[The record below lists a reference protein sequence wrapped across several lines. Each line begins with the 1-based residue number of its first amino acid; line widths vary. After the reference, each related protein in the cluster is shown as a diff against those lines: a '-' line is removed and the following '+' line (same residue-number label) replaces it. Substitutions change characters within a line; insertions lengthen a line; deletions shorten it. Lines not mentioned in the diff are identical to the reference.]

1 MGAGGEA
8 PPVKGED
15 VMILLGASIILV
27 MLIIQTWVV
36 PTNIEEGAE
45 REFIV
50 KYDLSEGNIFSLDV
64 NEGVVKPH
72 VYSPSGEWEA
82 FDNVEDDWEYTAEE
96 SGVHTFKILAIED
109 SEVEYSLS
117 RGIIFDYIL
126 YPIGALILGFGIL
139 KKIAAQEDEPIEAL
153 LED

>member
-27 MLIIQTWVV
+27 LLIIQTWVV
-36 PTNIEEGAE
+36 PTNIEEGAGN
-45 REFIV
+45 EFIV
-50 KYDLSEGNIFSLDV
+50 KYELSEGNEFTLDV
-64 NEGVVKPH
+64 NEGVVRPQ
-72 VYSPSGEWEA
+72 VYSPSGEWEV
-82 FDNVEDDWEYTAEE
+82 FGDEEERWEYIAEE
-96 SGVHTFKILAIED
+96 SGVYSFKILGIED

-117 RGIIFDYIL
+117 RGIIYDYGL
-126 YPIGALILGFGIL
+126 YPVGALILGFGIL
-139 KKIAAQEDEPIEAL
+139 KKIAAQEDEPIEAV

>member
-36 PTNIEEGAE
+36 PTNIEEGPE
-45 REFIV
+45 KEFIV
-50 KYDLSEGNIFSLDV
+50 KYELSEGNIFSLDV
-64 NEGVVKPH
+64 NEGVVKPQ

-96 SGVHTFKILAIED
+96 SGVYSFKILAIED
-109 SEVEYSLS
+109 SEIEYSLS

-126 YPIGALILGFGIL
+126 YPIGALILGFGIF